1 MSQKILL
8 VDGHSIANR
17 AFFGLPPM
25 SYNGIPTGAILG
37 FFNILFRTIDDEKPD
52 QLAIAFD
59 LNKPTFRHK
68 MFEDY
73 KGTRSPMLPE
83 LREQIPRIRKML
95 EEAGCAIVT
104 KEGYEADDVLGTLA
118 KKHGA
123 DGDSVV
129 ILSGDRD
136 LLQLVDDQVT
146 VRLPKTKKNGSEVE
160 IYRPE
165 DVQEAYGV
173 TPDGFLQMKALMGD
187 ASDNIPGI
195 PSIGEKTAAKI
206 VQTYGTLEEAIANAD
221 QVKPPRAGRNLKEF
235 ADQGR
240 LSLKLATIETHV
252 PDLADTQPIL
262 PQTFHTEAFKESL
275 KQYGLS
281 QLLKRIIDEDQTQA
295 AVKGPSDKPNTEQGI
310 LEDCRQLAQK
320 LDPLPQKLS
329 VVFLQ
334 DEEDSPVLGA
344 AVACQRGAW
353 FVEAGQDQIIDTLS
367 SAFASQQVDKIF
379 FDCKGLIK
387 ALLQKDLPLHG
398 FVLDAM
404 LAHYLLDATLGNYS
418 VEGIGSAFLHRY
430 VKTQDEIR
438 GTGAKRISWMAVGE
452 QEKASY
458 MLECAKVLLDAEP
471 VLVGQLKQEGMMDLY
486 SNIEYPLTEVLSSM
500 ELEGIRVDVS
510 VLKEI
515 GEFLKKEIAKTQ
527 EEIYTLAGEAFNIH
541 SPRQLGTIL
550 FEKLGF
556 PAGKK
561 TKSGYSTSAEE
572 LENLLAYDESRP
584 IVSAVLK
591 YRQLTKLESTYVEG
605 LQNFIGPDGNI
616 HCRFQQAVTATG
628 RLSCTDPN
636 LQNIPIRDELG
647 RTLRKAF
654 VPSDSDHLFMDA
666 DYSQI
671 ELRLVA
677 HMSGDENMIDAYR
690 HGADI
695 HRLTASQVLHKPY
708 EEVTDLERS
717 RAKAVNFGIIYGIS
731 AFGLAKDIGIGRQEA
746 ADYIENY
753 YLRFPGVKQFM
764 DNCVALAKERGYA
777 ETLFGRRRRID
788 ELKASRAQLRSFG
801 ERVAKNMPIQ
811 GTAADIIKI
820 AMIRVYHRLKKEGL
834 KSKVIVQV
842 HDELL
847 LEVYRPEEAQVAV
860 ILKEEMEG
868 AASLKVPLT
877 VDVKTGEDWYQAK

>member
-1 MSQKILL
+1 
-8 VDGHSIANR
+8 
-17 AFFGLPPM
+17 
-25 SYNGIPTGAILG
+25 
-37 FFNILFRTIDDEKPD
+37 
-52 QLAIAFD
+52 
-59 LNKPTFRHK
+59 
-68 MFEDY
+68 
-73 KGTRSPMLPE
+73 
-83 LREQIPRIRKML
+83 
-95 EEAGCAIVT
+95 
-104 KEGYEADDVLGTLA
+104 
-118 KKHGA
+118 
-123 DGDSVV
+123 
-129 ILSGDRD
+129 
-136 LLQLVDDQVT
+136 
-146 VRLPKTKKNGSEVE
+146 
-160 IYRPE
+160 
-165 DVQEAYGV
+165 
-173 TPDGFLQMKALMGD
+173 
-187 ASDNIPGI
+187 
-195 PSIGEKTAAKI
+195 
-206 VQTYGTLEEAIANAD
+206 
-221 QVKPPRAGRNLKEF
+221 
-235 ADQGR
+235 
-240 LSLKLATIETHV
+240 
-252 PDLADTQPIL
+252 
-262 PQTFHTEAFKESL
+262 
-275 KQYGLS
+275 
-281 QLLKRIIDEDQTQA
+281 
-295 AVKGPSDKPNTEQGI
+295 
-310 LEDCRQLAQK
+310 
-320 LDPLPQKLS
+320 
-329 VVFLQ
+329 
-334 DEEDSPVLGA
+334 
-344 AVACQRGAW
+344 
-353 FVEAGQDQIIDTLS
+353 
-367 SAFASQQVDKIF
+367 
-379 FDCKGLIK
+379 
-387 ALLQKDLPLHG
+387 
-398 FVLDAM
+398 
-404 LAHYLLDATLGNYS
+404 
-418 VEGIGSAFLHRY
+418 
-430 VKTQDEIR
+430 
-438 GTGAKRISWMAVGE
+438 
-452 QEKASY
+452 
-458 MLECAKVLLDAEP
+458 
-471 VLVGQLKQEGMMDLY
+471 
-486 SNIEYPLTEVLSSM
+486 M

-527 EEIYTLAGEAFNIH
+527 EEIYTLAGEAFNIN